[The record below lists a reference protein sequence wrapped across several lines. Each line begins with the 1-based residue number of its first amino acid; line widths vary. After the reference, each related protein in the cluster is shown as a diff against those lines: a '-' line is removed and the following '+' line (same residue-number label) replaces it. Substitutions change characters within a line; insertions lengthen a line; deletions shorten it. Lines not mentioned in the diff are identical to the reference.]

1 MGVMAFLEAYRPQA
15 KNEGKLDELILY
27 LQQRQAFIPNYQQ
40 RRRERRY
47 IGSAHAEKV
56 SCIGIAYTA
65 VNGLPHID
73 TCPDLLR
80 RYPKPR

>member
-1 MGVMAFLEAYRPQA
+1 MAFLEAYRPQA

-65 VNGLPHID
+65 VNGF
-73 TCPDLLR
+73 
-80 RYPKPR
+80 